1 MRGAIAAAM
10 DQIFFGLK
18 RAFHRTLRVGQE
30 LTAEYGLTPARFD
43 LLCAMKDWHHT
54 SFGVPLSQRLLR
66 DILGVS
72 AATLSRMLRSL
83 EKLWLVWR
91 GPREGTLK
99 SSRELRLTPR
109 GFMLIRRAAK
119 DLYRRG
125 RARRIIDSAMRRG
138 PTKRDDFEHREWL
151 DDMLDL
157 IRKSLGDVAWH
168 SYPWHP
174 DD

>member
-1 MRGAIAAAM
+1 M

-30 LTAEYGLTPARFD
+30 LTAEFGLTPARFD
-43 LLCAMKDWHHT
+43 LLWAMRNWQYT
-54 SFGVPLSQRLLR
+54 CGAPLSQRQLR

-72 AATLSRMLRSL
+72 AATLSRMLRAL

-91 GPREGTLK
+91 GPREGALK
-99 SSRELRLTPR
+99 SSRELCLTPR
-109 GFMLIRRAAK
+109 GLMLIRGAAK
-119 DLYRRG
+119 RLYRSG
-125 RARRIIDSAMRRG
+125 RARRIIDRAMRWW
-138 PTKRDDFEHREWL
+138 PKSTKREDFEHREYL
-151 DDMLDL
+151 DDTLQQ
-157 IRKSLGDVAWH
+157 IRTSLGDPAWH

>member
-1 MRGAIAAAM
+1 M

-18 RAFHRTLRVGQE
+18 RAFHRTLRVGEE

-43 LLCAMKDWHHT
+43 LLMAMKNWHHT
-54 SFGVPLSQRLLR
+54 SMGMPLSQRILR
-66 DILGVS
+66 DTLGVS

-91 GPREGTLK
+91 GPREGSLK

-109 GFMLIRRAAK
+109 GFLLIRRAAHR
-119 DLYRRG
+119 LYHNG
-125 RARRIIDSAMRRG
+125 RARRIIDRAMRWG
-138 PTKRDDFEHREWL
+138 PKRDDFEHREWL
-151 DDMLDL
+151 DDMLHQ
-157 IRKSLGDVAWH
+157 IRTSLGDLAWH